1 MATFKRKVF
10 YVGGFDPRGVRFYYA
25 LYRQAVDR
33 FVERTGKAV
42 TVSNR
47 RRVSPIRHDWTV
59 ANATDDART
68 DYSFLRWEDLVQR
81 AWIRNPFALAVA
93 AVRTYAGL
101 LRHIDLPLRKALTTG
116 PIITLFYPPLA
127 SILLPLVFGL
137 LPFLI
142 ALIWL
147 PWWAAMAIGL
157 VLGIAVATPLL
168 KRAHTPWL
176 LRFFIFNLGPKS
188 SEADPAMADRLDR
201 FAREI
206 QAALDEEYDEVLVV
220 THSNGSILAVPLITR
235 LLAAHGGAMPANF
248 ALVTFGQCIPL
259 AIARKTATRFRDQ
272 LRALGDGDFRWVDI
286 GSPPDGAAFHNV
298 DTVTLVGGKGRP
310 RLDML
315 SPRFH
320 LFYDPETYHKGWSNK
335 YEIHFD
341 YLRVADRVSPLDYPS
356 ITTAARGIDA
366 SIADFRAIP

>member
-1 MATFKRKVF
+1 MATFKRKVL

-25 LYRQAVDR
+25 LYKEAVGR
-33 FVERTGKAV
+33 FVERTGKTV
-42 TVSNR
+42 DVSNR

-59 ANATDDART
+59 TNATDDVAT

-81 AWIRNPFALAVA
+81 AWIRSPFALALA

-101 LRHIDLPLRKALTTG
+101 VRHIDVPLGKSVPKG
-116 PIITLFYPPLA
+116 PIITMFYPPLA
-127 SILLPLVFGL
+127 SVLLPLLLGL
-137 LPFLI
+137 LPFLL

-147 PWWAAMAIGL
+147 PWWAALLIGAG
-157 VLGIAVATPLL
+157 VGIAIATPIL

-176 LRFFIFNLGPKS
+176 LRFFIFNLGPDS
-188 SEADPAMADRLDR
+188 NEADPAMAERLDR
-201 FAREI
+201 FADEI
-206 QAALDEEYDEVLVV
+206 GAALDADYDEVLVV
-220 THSNGSILAVPLITR
+220 THSNGSILAVPLMTR
-235 LLAAHGGAMPANF
+235 LLAVRGATMPAHF

-259 AIARKTATRFRDQ
+259 AIARKTATGFRDQ

-298 DTVTLVGGKGRP
+298 DTVSLVGGKGRP

-320 LFYDPETYHKGWSNK
+320 LFYDPETYHSGWSNK
-335 YEIHFD
+335 YDVHFD
-341 YLRVADRVSPLDYPS
+341 YLRVADRISPLDYPS
-356 ITTAARGIDA
+356 ITTAPHGIDA
-366 SIADFRAIP
+366 SVTAFRAIP